1 MSMKTIR
8 QAAKAIGWLIAGP
21 PAQRRRVRQELASR
35 SANLFGDF
43 PLSEDHKA
51 WREDLAFLADYARLS
66 PANPFSQDRKFTL
79 REFVRHTNTL
89 PGAMAECGCYVGVSA
104 FFMAQAAPDAK
115 LYLFDSFSG
124 LSDIESQDRVQG
136 GDVREWAAGDLVA
149 SQQELQRNLRGFE
162 NVVVLPGWIPARFP
176 DVADE
181 TFRLVHIDV
190 DLYQP
195 TRDSLEFFYPR
206 LSAGGV
212 IVLDDYGFLTCPGA
226 RLAADEFAA
235 SRGNRV
241 IHLPTGQGLLIKPGA

>member
-1 MSMKTIR
+1 MTMKTLKKS
-8 QAAKAIGWLIAGP
+8 AKAIGWLVFGP
-21 PAQRRRVRQELASR
+21 PAQRRRVCQELASR

-51 WREDLAFLADYARLS
+51 WREDREFLADYARLS
-66 PANPFSQDRKFTL
+66 PGNPFSQDRKFTL
-79 REFVRHTNTL
+79 REFVRPTHGL
-89 PGAMAECGCYVGVSA
+89 PGAMAGCGFFVGCSG
-104 FFMAQAAPDAK
+104 FLRAQARPDAK

-124 LSDIESQDRVQG
+124 LSDVGSEDRVQG
-136 GDVREWAAGDLVA
+136 GDVREWVAGDLVA
-149 SQQELQRNLRGFE
+149 SQQELQKNLRGFE

-181 TFRLVHIDV
+181 VFRLVHIDV

-206 LSAGGV
+206 LANGGV

-235 SRGNRV
+235 REGNRV
-241 IHLPTGQGLLIKPGA
+241 VHLPTGQGLLIKPGA